1 MNDPITTHRPRPARS
16 GLLLKA
22 AVVIPDIVISS
33 LLWLVIVAAL
43 PPAVG
48 LALTVVGVVIG
59 AVLATGHG
67 EDTAVRLLFGASRA
81 TPAEAPRLAV
91 AWRLAT
97 HDLDADG
104 VLLRIVTHGPPV
116 ATAGRRHLL
125 LSREVVDAN
134 CSNEI
139 NAHAVAALI
148 TEGIGRLRHGHTR
161 FDLLWTFWTIPWDFM
176 LGITHTIGRRLAW
189 IPLVQFAWRTRAI
202 VGTIAVVLEA
212 QAGRW
217 PSPIIIGV
225 FIVLS
230 YLMPRWR
237 RLWFRHLDGSATA
250 TALNVPFEQSTQS
263 KTSVRTQ
270 ARPALPT
277 AGGLGLSRRGDSP
290 GRWDEL

>member
-1 MNDPITTHRPRPARS
+1 MKDQIAPRRPQQATS

-22 AVVIPDIVISS
+22 AVVIPDVIISS
-33 LLWLVIVAAL
+33 LLWLVMVAAL
-43 PPAVG
+43 PPIVG
-48 LALTVVGVVIG
+48 LALTVLGLVIG
-59 AVLATGHG
+59 PLLAAGLG
-67 EDTAVRLLFGASRA
+67 EDTAVRLLFRACRA

-91 AWRLAT
+91 AWRIAT
-97 HDLDADG
+97 HQLDADG
-104 VLLRIVTHGPPV
+104 VQLRIVTHRPLI

-125 LSREVVDAN
+125 LSREVVDAY
-134 CSNEI
+134 CSNQI

-148 TEGIGRLRHGHTR
+148 TDGIARLRHGHTR

-176 LGITHTIGRRLAW
+176 RGITHTIGHRLAW

-237 RLWFRHLDGSATA
+237 RSWFRHLDGSATA
-250 TALNVPFEQSTQS
+250 TALNVPFEQSPQS
-263 KTSVRTQ
+263 KTKVQNSSASCLGNGWR
-270 ARPALPT
+270 ARALTP
-277 AGGLGLSRRGDSP
+277 R
-290 GRWDEL
+290 